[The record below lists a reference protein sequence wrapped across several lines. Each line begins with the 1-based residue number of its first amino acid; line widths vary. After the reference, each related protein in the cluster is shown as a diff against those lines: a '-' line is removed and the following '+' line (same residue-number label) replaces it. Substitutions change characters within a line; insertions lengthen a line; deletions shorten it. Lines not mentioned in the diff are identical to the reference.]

1 VGPTAAPRRAGPVA
15 VILVAAACLVSAPAS
30 AAPAPDKQT
39 QAAQLAQQLE
49 DQGRR
54 IAVLDEQFNQARAR
68 AESLDAE
75 LAAMGPRLAESDRQ
89 LAAARERLGRTSVD
103 AYVSGGAAP
112 LIGALIR
119 ARSDDLGVR
128 RTYINTA
135 MAGQRGALAGYES
148 ARRRLLALRDK
159 LRATQRS
166 ARATADSL
174 DANRKAAEATIAS
187 QQSALTQAQGDLA
200 PLVAEA
206 SSQQALRTQ
215 QQGRQRFDQLAN
227 PPSTGPTTTA
237 PAPRR
242 NGGGPTTTAKPAGT
256 GTGGA
261 APTTTA
267 PRPASTTT
275 TVPKQP
281 APAGPGPAVSSGAS
295 AAVNTAKA
303 QIGKPYVYGGAGPD
317 NFDCSGL
324 TMYSWRAGGVGLPHS
339 AAMQYSAIAHVA
351 LTALQPGDLVFY
363 GDPIYHVGI
372 YVGGGQMIEAAHTGT
387 DVRYASIY
395 RPDLIGA
402 GRP

>member
-1 VGPTAAPRRAGPVA
+1 VGPTPAPRRAGPVA

-30 AAPAPDKQT
+30 AAPAPDNQT

-54 IAVLDEQFNQARAR
+54 ISMLDEQFNQARAR
-68 AESLDAE
+68 AESIDAE
-75 LAAMGPRLAESDRQ
+75 LAAMAPRLAESDRQ

-148 ARRRLLALRDK
+148 ARRRLLSLRDK

-174 DANRKAAEATIAS
+174 DANRRAAEATIAS
-187 QQSALTQAQGDLA
+187 QQSAMARAQGELA

-206 SSQQALRTQ
+206 SSQQALKAQ
-215 QQGRQRFDQLAN
+215 EQGRQRFEVLAA
-227 PPSTGPTTTA
+227 PPRSTPTSTA
-237 PAPRR
+237 SPRR
-242 NGGGPTTTAKPAGT
+242 TGGGPTTTAKPSAT
-256 GTGGA
+256 GTGGG
-261 APTTTA
+261 PTTTA
-267 PRPASTTT
+267 PRTASPTT

-281 APAGPGPAVSSGAS
+281 APAGPGPAVKSGAS
-295 AAVNTAKA
+295 AAVNMAKA
-303 QIGKPYVYGGAGPD
+303 QLGKPYVYGGAGPD

-387 DVRYASIY
+387 NVRYASIY
-395 RPDLIGA
+395 RSDLIGA

>member
-1 VGPTAAPRRAGPVA
+1 

-39 QAAQLAQQLE
+39 QAAQLAQQLD

-75 LAAMGPRLAESDRQ
+75 LTAMGPRLADSDRQ
-89 LAAARERLGRTSVD
+89 LAEARQRLGQTSVD
-103 AYVSGGAAP
+103 AYVHSGAAP
-112 LIGALIR
+112 LLGALIR

-128 RTYINTA
+128 RTYVNAA
-135 MAGQRGALAGYES
+135 MAGQRSAVAGYES

-187 QQSALTQAQGDLA
+187 QQSALAQAQGDLA

-206 SSQQALRTQ
+206 SSQEALRTQ

-227 PPSTGPTTTA
+227 PSSAGSTTTA
-237 PAPRR
+237 PAPPRR
-242 NGGGPTTTAKPAGT
+242 NGGGPTTTARPAGT
-256 GTGGA
+256 GS

-275 TVPKQP
+275 TVPRQP